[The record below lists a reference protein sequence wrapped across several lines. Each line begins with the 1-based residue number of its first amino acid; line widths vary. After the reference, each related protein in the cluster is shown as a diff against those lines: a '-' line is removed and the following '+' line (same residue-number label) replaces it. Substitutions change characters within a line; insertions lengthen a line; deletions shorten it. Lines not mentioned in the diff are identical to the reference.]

1 MPTPN
6 SFCADVMEILSRH
19 GFETVSVVGHSFGS
33 ITSGW
38 FVTRYPQAVS
48 HLTLVDPVSL
58 LLALPDVAHKF
69 LYRSPKTFMEW
80 IIYLLAS
87 QEITVSHALRRH
99 FWWYNNVLWLEDLP
113 ANIGVVV
120 GVSGKDDINNA
131 AAIFEY

>member
-1 MPTPN
+1 MHGITPGWAMYMNFVESLAQKNRTVILIDLDAIKIKSLTFRMPTPN

-19 GFETVSVVGHSFGS
+19 GFESVSVVGHSFGS

-69 LYRSPKTFMEW
+69 LYR
-80 IIYLLAS
+80 
-87 QEITVSHALRRH
+87 
-99 FWWYNNVLWLEDLP
+99 
-113 ANIGVVV
+113 
-120 GVSGKDDINNA
+120 
-131 AAIFEY
+131 